1 MKETPT
7 PIPGVPGRLQRYDY
21 ELERAGL
28 ANAFMFCEP
37 LKGKRCV
44 AVRERK
50 TAIDWANEI
59 KHLVDHDY
67 PDAEKIVRVIDHL
80 NTQKIASLYSAFPPE
95 QANRLAKK
103 LEIHYTPKQGS
114 WLNIAEIELAAM
126 TKQCLSRRIP
136 APQTLKAEI
145 DAGCRQAHDSE
156 RQVDWQFSSAKARI
170 KLKRLYPQNS
180 GRLSTRT
187 SSNSSKLRSSLI
199 V

>member
-1 MKETPT
+1 M
-7 PIPGVPGRLQRYDY
+7 
-21 ELERAGL
+21 
-28 ANAFMFCEP
+28 
-37 LKGKRCV
+37 
-44 AVRERK
+44 
-50 TAIDWANEI
+50 
-59 KHLVDHDY
+59 
-67 PDAEKIVRVIDHL
+67 IDHL

-180 GRLSTRT
+180 GRLSTRWVIERT
-187 SSNSSKLRSSLI
+187 NSWMERCKGLVKNFERTLNHANAKISLCFVRLMLKRLAI
-199 V
+199 A